1 MKKLYFIIP
10 ILVILLVSCVTIG
23 PGGKKGIII
32 IGTED
37 EVSIGKE
44 VVKDVESQETVLKN
58 ATVQNYVDNVGQK
71 LAKVCDRKDLKY
83 TFKVLDSDEI
93 NAFACPGGFI
103 YIYKGLIKEMDNEAQ
118 LAGVLGHEVGHIVA
132 RHAMQRLQAVYGYQ
146 ILMEVALGGK
156 LGKTAQAM
164 VDAAAGMI
172 LLGYGR
178 ENEYDADEMGV
189 LYEKKAGYNPKGM
202 IQLFEKF
209 KQMEGNPP
217 STFEKL
223 LSTHPPAQDR
233 IGNANIVINRIGG
246 TNLPYYESEF
256 AAIKQLLQ

>member
-1 MKKLYFIIP
+1 MMKIYLIIP
-10 ILVILLVSCVTIG
+10 LIAVFLISCVTLG
-23 PGGKKGIII
+23 PGGKKGIIL
-32 IGTED
+32 IGKED
-37 EVSIGKE
+37 EIAIGKE
-44 VVKDVESQETVLKN
+44 VVKDVESQETVLDN
-58 ATVQNYVDNVGQK
+58 ATVQNYVDRVGQK
-71 LAKVCDRKDLKY
+71 LVKVCDRKDIRY

-118 LAGVLGHEVGHIVA
+118 LAAVLGHEVGHIVA
-132 RHAMQRLQAVYGYQ
+132 RHAIQTLQAVYGYQ

-156 LGKTAQAM
+156 LSKTAQAM
-164 VDAAAGMI
+164 VDASAGLI

-189 LYEKKAGYNPKGM
+189 LYEKNASYNPNGM
-202 IQLFEKF
+202 IQLFETF
-209 KQMEGNPP
+209 KEMEGNPP
-217 STFEKL
+217 SSFEKL
-223 LSTHPPAQDR
+223 FSTHPPAQDR
-233 IGNANIVINRIGG
+233 IGNANKIINKIGG